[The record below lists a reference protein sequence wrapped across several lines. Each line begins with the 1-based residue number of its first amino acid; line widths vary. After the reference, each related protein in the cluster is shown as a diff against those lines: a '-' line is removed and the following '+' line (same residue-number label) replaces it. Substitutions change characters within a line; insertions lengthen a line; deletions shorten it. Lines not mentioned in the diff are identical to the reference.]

1 MNSFAL
7 IGASGFVAPRHMDA
21 IKKCGGNLIC
31 TFDPHDNI
39 GFIDNYFPEAFFFT
53 EFERFERF
61 INKQNDE
68 NKKIDF
74 LSICSPNYVHDTH
87 IRFGIKNDIDV
98 ICEKPI
104 VLNPWNLKSL
114 IKLNHKSQNKIYNIF
129 QLRLLPK
136 IIELKKNIAENK
148 HTKYEVNLT
157 YITKRGRWYSN
168 SWKGNINKSGGL
180 VTNIGIHFFDLLIW
194 LFGNVEDV
202 KCFINNPDLVSGN
215 LILKKANVKWF
226 LSTNKKY
233 LPKNHNTSFRELSV
247 NDKIIDLSENF
258 INMHY
263 YIYKE
268 ILNGNGIQI
277 DEAIPSLD
285 LVYQIRNMVV
295 SKVSND
301 AHLYLKKDFLL

>member
-136 IIELKKNIAENK
+136 IIELKK
-148 HTKYEVNLT
+148 KY
-157 YITKRGRWYSN
+157 
-168 SWKGNINKSGGL
+168 
-180 VTNIGIHFFDLLIW
+180 
-194 LFGNVEDV
+194 
-202 KCFINNPDLVSGN
+202 C
-215 LILKKANVKWF
+215 
-226 LSTNKKY
+226 
-233 LPKNHNTSFRELSV
+233 
-247 NDKIIDLSENF
+247 
-258 INMHY
+258 
-263 YIYKE
+263 
-268 ILNGNGIQI
+268 
-277 DEAIPSLD
+277 
-285 LVYQIRNMVV
+285 
-295 SKVSND
+295 
-301 AHLYLKKDFLL
+301 